1 MVEVLVLSNR
11 SRKKDGMTRD
21 IHYQHV
27 IPPAGRREFLLRVVR
42 QAALEVPPTIVNLGL
57 N

>member
-1 MVEVLVLSNR
+1 
-11 SRKKDGMTRD
+11 MTRD